1 MKKNILTA
9 ISIAIMTIILFLAVS
24 TTSTERSIAASIIED
39 SISEIYIPSETIIFE
54 KLSGEVLIAEVIENE
69 VEVKVEVETT
79 TTKPQKPVSTTTPS
93 KKEETTTK
101 KEELTTKPVETTTA
115 VEKVETTVE
124 TTTEKIDNDIWAQR
138 KAQYPVATEIWL
150 YMKSLGW
157 SDAVCA
163 GVMGNIMAEVG
174 GHTLNIR
181 PYLYDS
187 SGQYYGM
194 CQWYIGYYPQ
204 IKGASLQTQCN
215 YLRDTIKKELNTFG
229 YKYSS
234 SMNYANF
241 LALTSPSEAAVVFA
255 KCYERCASFS
265 YNSRQTNAQ
274 KAYSYFVG

>member
-39 SISEIYIPSETIIFE
+39 SISETYIPSETIIFE

-79 TTKPQKPVSTTTPS
+79 TKPQKPVSTTTPS

-101 KEELTTKPVETTTA
+101 KEELTTKPVETTT
-115 VEKVETTVE
+115 VIEKVETTVE

-157 SDAVCA
+157 NDAVCA
-163 GVMGNIMAEVG
+163 GIMGNIMAEVG